1 MKLLI
6 AEDDIDLSEALLVF
20 FKKNGF
26 AVDCVHNG
34 FDAYD
39 YAVEGNYDA
48 IILDIMM
55 PKLDGLSVLERLRSD
70 GCETQIMMLTAR
82 AEKIDRIEG
91 FNRGADDYLP
101 KPFAADE
108 LLARVKAMLRR
119 NAPYQPSV
127 LSCGDLELNTNDGSL
142 KCQEKCVYLGAKEL
156 QICELF
162 MRTPGIVYSADTIL
176 EKVWGW
182 ESDVDRNVVWVYISN
197 IRKTLGY
204 LKSTAKIKTSR
215 GLGYFLEI
223 QA

>member
-6 AEDDIDLSEALLVF
+6 AEDDIDLSEALSVF

-39 YAVEGNYDA
+39 YAIEGNYDA

-70 GCETQIMMLTAR
+70 GCETQIMMLTAK

-101 KPFAADE
+101 KPFATDE

-119 NAPYQPSV
+119 NAPYQPTV

-142 KCQEKCVYLGAKEL
+142 KCREKCVYLGVKDL
-156 QICELF
+156 KICELF

-182 ESDVDRNVVWVYISN
+182 ESGVDRNVVWVYISN

-204 LKSTAKIKTSR
+204 LKSTTKIKTSR
-215 GLGYFLEI
+215 GLGYFLET
-223 QA
+223 QS